1 VVVGAYCM
9 LLLLG
14 ALEGLIGCFQYSRAL
29 GSFPV
34 AAVAFAVAIGV
45 TCVLGAWGM
54 HRPLGGLMP
63 AVGWFITSFVLAMGT
78 PGGSVVITNAAAGK
92 WYLFGGSACAAAG
105 VVFGFVRWSP
115 ARTGVPRRGGL
126 RPGRSRVGALGAP
139 NPGAPKPVASQP
151 GAPKPVASQPGASKP
166 VASQPGAPKP
176 GASQPGVSTPDGSQ
190 PGAPQLD
197 ARKPD
202 L

>member
-1 VVVGAYCM
+1 MIVGGYVM

-14 ALEGLIGCFQYSRAL
+14 ALEALIGCFQYSRAL

-34 AAVAFAVAIGV
+34 AAVGFAAGIGV

-54 HRPLGGLMP
+54 RRPLGGLMP

-78 PGGSVVITNAAAGK
+78 PGGSVVITNTTAGQ
-92 WYLFGGSACAAAG
+92 WYLFGGSACALAA

-115 ARTGVPRRGGL
+115 ARTGTRRRGGL
-126 RPGRSRVGALGAP
+126 RPGGSR
-139 NPGAPKPVASQP
+139 PGARPAPRPGLPQP
-151 GAPKPVASQPGASKP
+151 E
-166 VASQPGAPKP
+166 
-176 GASQPGVSTPDGSQ
+176 
-190 PGAPQLD
+190 

-202 L
+202 P

>member
-1 VVVGAYCM
+1 M

-14 ALEGLIGCFQYSRAL
+14 ALLGLIGCFQYGRAL

-34 AAVAFAVAIGV
+34 AALGFAVLIGV

-54 HRPLGGLMP
+54 RRPLGGLMP

-78 PGGSVVITNAAAGK
+78 PGGSVVITNTAAGK

-115 ARTGVPRRGGL
+115 ARTRASRRAGL
-126 RPGRSRVGALGAP
+126 RPGGPRPGTLGAP
-139 NPGAPKPVASQP
+139 PGAAQP
-151 GAPKPVASQPGASKP
+151 GVPQPD
-166 VASQPGAPKP
+166 
-176 GASQPGVSTPDGSQ
+176 ASQPGVAPPGAAQPGVPQPDG
-190 PGAPQLD
+190 
-197 ARKPD
+197 RKPD
-202 L
+202 VPQPDVPKPEL

>member
-1 VVVGAYCM
+1 MESAPGQQSPPAEHDGLLVVVGGYFM

-14 ALEGLIGCFQYSRAL
+14 ALQGLIGCFQYSRAL
-29 GSFPV
+29 GFFPA
-34 AAVAFAVAIGV
+34 AAVAFAVLIGV

-54 HRPLGGLMP
+54 RKPVGGLMP

-78 PGGSVVITNAAAGK
+78 PGGSVVITNTAAGK

-105 VVFGFVRWSP
+105 VVFGFARWSP
-115 ARTGVPRRGGL
+115 ARTGATRRGRLRPGGL
-126 RPGRSRVGALGAP
+126 RPGAHPV
-139 NPGAPKPVASQP
+139 PGPGSPQP
-151 GAPKPVASQPGASKP
+151 
-166 VASQPGAPKP
+166 
-176 GASQPGVSTPDGSQ
+176 
-190 PGAPQLD
+190 D